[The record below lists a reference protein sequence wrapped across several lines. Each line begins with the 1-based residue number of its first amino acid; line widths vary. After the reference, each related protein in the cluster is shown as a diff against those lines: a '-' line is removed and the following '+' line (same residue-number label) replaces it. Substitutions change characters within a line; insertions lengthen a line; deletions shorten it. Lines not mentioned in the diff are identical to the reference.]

1 MQYIAHRRFKGKA
14 MCGEVNIPAMT
25 VCEEIDNVIYCQG
38 HPICYATSEN
48 GHQFFARDD
57 DGNGMLRGA
66 LTQSI
71 QKTLEQH
78 DEDHQSRWE
87 KVWEDETCQAYK
99 RKEHGDHWL
108 WNHSFFNAEILTLRH
123 IATVVGAKEG

>member
-1 MQYIAHRRFKGKA
+1 MQYITHRRFRGKA
-14 MCGEVNIPAMT
+14 MCGEVNLPAMT
-25 VCEEIDNVIYCQG
+25 ACEEENNVIYCHG

-71 QKTLEQH
+71 QKALEQH
-78 DEDHQSRWE
+78 DEDHQKRWD
-87 KVWEDETCQAYK
+87 KVWDDPFCEPY
-99 RKEHGDHWL
+99 RRGEHGDHWL
-108 WNHSFFNAEILTLRH
+108 WNHAFFNAEILTLRH